1 MLSSNTC
8 FPYPVLRPII
18 EDYKTTVFKDEH
30 TIQAGNDC
38 FHIRTNFSVNN
49 TEISQM
55 IRSGA
60 LSFALYIYCQTTM
73 FRKLEYVSAITDY
86 RLAAG
91 DVHHSVEVTPCI
103 VALQDIPEF
112 HIEDFDIDYDG
123 IMFNIEQGDII
134 GIGNKHLFDANY
146 ADDIIKEGSPIID
159 IEASDE
165 NYLKLVFESP
175 HIIARLPREQC
186 TNYWNCN
193 GSVEKYA
200 LLHSVITIPAL
211 TQAITI
217 IARDDMHPTFS
228 EYAWFVTINLQLKKM
243 ARTDAEYQN
252 LLEHPVTTAEKI
264 MANNSSAS
272 LLAINNMNV

>member
-123 IMFNIEQGDII
+123 IMFN
-134 GIGNKHLFDANY
+134 
-146 ADDIIKEGSPIID
+146 
-159 IEASDE
+159 
-165 NYLKLVFESP
+165 V
-175 HIIARLPREQC
+175 EQC
-186 TNYWNCN
+186 IYF
-193 GSVEKYA
+193 KYMKF
-200 LLHSVITIPAL
+200 VIANI
-211 TQAITI
+211 IT
-217 IARDDMHPTFS
+217 F
-228 EYAWFVTINLQLKKM
+228 
-243 ARTDAEYQN
+243 
-252 LLEHPVTTAEKI
+252 
-264 MANNSSAS
+264 
-272 LLAINNMNV
+272 